1 MGLHDFLD
9 RMLGKP
15 AETAGTG
22 ALLGMAPQA
31 SATSPSSP
39 VQGQRA
45 SAEALLCREE
55 VVDSRNR
62 LYGYR
67 FTLKPPAGLPMDNE
81 SALLGALATVGIP
94 TFAQRRL
101 AAIPID
107 ERSVSAGAH
116 LPLAAPHALFVLD
129 LRAAA
134 LSTADWQSRLEAIR
148 DSGSKAG
155 IAGLGA
161 VSDPLPILKNADVA
175 FFNLSDYSFP
185 HLEGLIRDLRQQ
197 TPTTA
202 LAAEGIQSWAERRLC
217 GTWGFN
223 YFLGPFLATQDEEEH
238 EKGFDQSR
246 IVVIELLNKLRAD
259 ADAKELGDIA
269 KRAPG
274 IAFHLLS
281 LANSPAA
288 GLTQPVQSLEQAIMV
303 LGRSMLYRWLVVSMF
318 RVGQA
323 RERDETL
330 LEIALTRAR
339 FMELVGQ
346 SSMPQS
352 RCDELFLVGLISLFD
367 LLFSIPLPRILQK
380 ISVSEDVRRVLLD
393 SEGPYGR
400 FLMLA
405 IAVEKGRADQA
416 LKLASALGIDA
427 ETLGNTS
434 QTALAWAETAMR
446 P

>member
-1 MGLHDFLD
+1 MGLHNFLD
-9 RMLGKP
+9 RMFGKP
-15 AETAGTG
+15 SNTAHTG
-22 ALLGMAPQA
+22 SPPQA
-31 SATSPSSP
+31 TPWVPATARPSP
-39 VQGQRA
+39 VLSPRA

-67 FTLKPPAGLPMDNE
+67 FTLNPPAGLPMDKE
-81 SALLGALATVGIP
+81 SAFLGALAATGIP
-94 TFAQRRL
+94 AFAQRRL
-101 AAIPID
+101 AVIPVD
-107 ERSVSAGAH
+107 ERSVGAGAH

-129 LRAAA
+129 LTTAA
-134 LSTADWQSRLEAIR
+134 LSAADWQSRLKAIR

-155 IAGLGA
+155 ITGLGA
-161 VSDPLPILKNADVA
+161 VGDLAPILQAADVA

-185 HLEGLIRDLRQQ
+185 YLEGLIRDLRQQ
-197 TPTTA
+197 APAAA

-223 YFLGPFLATQDEEEH
+223 YFMGPFLATQDGEEQ

-259 ADAKELGDIA
+259 ADAKELGNIA
-269 KRAPG
+269 KRDPG

-303 LGRSMLYRWLVVSMF
+303 LGRSLLYRWLVVSMF

-330 LEIALTRAR
+330 LEIALARAR
-339 FMELVGQ
+339 FLELIGQ
-346 SSMPQS
+346 SSLPQN

-367 LLFSIPLPRILQK
+367 LLFSMPLQRILQK
-380 ISVSEDVRRVLLD
+380 ISVSEDVRRVLLN

-405 IAVEKGRADQA
+405 IAVEKGQAEQA
-416 LKLASALGIDA
+416 LKLASSLGIDA
-427 ETLGNTS
+427 ETLGKTS
-434 QTALAWAETAMR
+434 QSALAWAETAMR
-446 P
+446 A